1 MSSSGAGF
9 RALLVVLAIA
19 AFVVR
24 AYEPLSKPHLWAT
37 RSQRFA
43 SAIASGDWRHTY
55 QHYHP
60 AVTTMA
66 VGALALQ
73 ALEAVEGSA
82 GERLFRWAVPSHATR
97 YGHQIAAGVLGMA
110 VVEVFLLVAI
120 VLVCRRLA
128 GGGFALAAGGLLAF
142 SPPVLAENRG
152 FHPDA
157 LVGLFMMLSALLL
170 LLALRERRSRL
181 VAASGLVGGL
191 ALLTKTASLFLFP
204 YTALALLVFS
214 WPTLRGSW
222 VGPAEGR
229 PRRLALAVWQSMVKP
244 GIVWGLA
251 AAVPF
256 ALWPA
261 MWADP
266 LRVLR
271 GLHYGVRT
279 AAFRPHEKLMFFLG
293 EIYPGTAPLLF
304 YPVALA
310 FRSTFVTLTLACA
323 AILLYAAHRK
333 PQRSTPAPVV
343 FWMIVAYVFF
353 FTLQMAL
360 SSKQAGA
367 RYAHPAQVGLEIVAA
382 AGLAALAGQVR
393 RQLAN
398 GGRAR
403 SVAAGLIALA
413 VVLQAAVALPYAPD
427 YGAHHNLLLGGNP
440 AAVGVLPI
448 ANRNEGLISLTRELV
463 RLPGAAS
470 STIAASGAETNA
482 LRQYFDGPVSDGI
495 SAEADYYLFDR
506 ASLQRYMNPHEW
518 EAAWN
523 EVRGGR
529 PAIVVFIDRVEFLWL
544 YRARGEPEQT
554 IEIRRGWEGMGI
566 VPVAWAAT
574 IVALLAW
581 VMFPLS
587 WRRSSPSPAATP
599 PEMRGA

>member
-1 MSSSGAGF
+1 MSGNAVGF

-60 AVTTMA
+60 AVTTMV
-66 VGALALQ
+66 VGALALK
-73 ALEAVEGSA
+73 AHEAMEGSA

-97 YGHQIAAGVLGMA
+97 YGHEIAAGVLGMA
-110 VVEVFLLVAI
+110 VVEVLLLVAI

-128 GGGFALAAGGLLAF
+128 GEGFALAAGGLLAF

-157 LVGLFMMLSALLL
+157 LLGLLMMLSALLL
-170 LLALRERRSRL
+170 LLALLERRPRL
-181 VAASGLVGGL
+181 VAASGVVGGL

-204 YTALALLVFS
+204 YTALSLFVFS
-214 WPTLRGSW
+214 WPMLRGSW
-222 VGPAEGR
+222 AGPVEGR
-229 PRRLALAVWQSMVKP
+229 PRRLAIAIWQSMAKP
-244 GIVWGLA
+244 GFVWSLA
-251 AAVPF
+251 AAAPF

-293 EIYPGTAPLLF
+293 ELYPGTAPLMF

-310 FRSTFVTLTLACA
+310 FRSTFVTLTLAVA
-323 AILLYAAHRK
+323 AVLLYAGHRK
-333 PQRSTPAPVV
+333 QERSTPAPVI

-353 FTLQMAL
+353 FTLQMAIA
-360 SSKQAGA
+360 SKQAGT
-367 RYAHPAQVGLEIVAA
+367 RYVHPAQLGLEIVAA
-382 AGLAALAGQVR
+382 SGVATLAELTRRRISHPRSAMFAGR
-393 RQLAN
+393 
-398 GGRAR
+398 
-403 SVAAGLIALA
+403 GLVLLVIG
-413 VVLQAAVALPYAPD
+413 LQAVVALPYAPD

-440 AAVGVLPI
+440 VAVGMIPI
-448 ANRNEGLISLTRELV
+448 ANRNEGLISLTRELR
-463 RLPGAAS
+463 RLPDVS
-470 STIAASGAETNA
+470 SATIAASGAETSA
-482 LRQYFDGPVSDGI
+482 LKQYFDGSVSDGI
-495 SAEADYYLFDR
+495 SAETDYYLFDR

-523 EVRGGR
+523 EVRGRR

-544 YRARGEPEQT
+544 YRARGEPDET

-566 VPVAWAAT
+566 VPLAWAAM
-574 IVALLAW
+574 IGALLAW
-581 VMFPLS
+581 VVSPLS
-587 WRRSSPSPAATP
+587 WRRSSPPPAAP
-599 PEMRGA
+599 PQELRGA